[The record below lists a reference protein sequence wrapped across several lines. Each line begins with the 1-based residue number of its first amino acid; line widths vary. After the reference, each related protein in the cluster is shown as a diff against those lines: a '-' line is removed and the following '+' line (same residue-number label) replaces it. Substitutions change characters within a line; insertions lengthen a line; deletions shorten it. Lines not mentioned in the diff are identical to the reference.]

1 MIAAVKGI
9 LEQKRSDS
17 VVIGV
22 GGISLRVFVPTN
34 TLSVLPSVGQEMRL
48 FTSLLVR
55 QEDLSLYGFAME
67 EERRLFDMLIGVAG
81 VGPKSAQGVLSILTA
96 EEAALA
102 IASGNAD
109 SLSRAP
115 GVGKKTAQRIILE
128 LRGKLDKEWE
138 AAAMADVETDQ
149 ADAMM
154 ALLALGYSAQ
164 EARASLVE
172 EGHSHLALEERVR
185 RALQRLGG

>member
-1 MIAAVKGI
+1 MIAGVKGI
-9 LEQKRSDS
+9 LEQKRTDS

-22 GGISLRVFVPTN
+22 GGISLRVFVSAN
-34 TLSVLPSVGQEMRL
+34 TLSVLPSVGQEIRL

-55 QEDLSLYGFAME
+55 QEDISLYGFATE

-96 EEAALA
+96 EKAALA
-102 IASGNAD
+102 IASGDAD

-138 AAAMADVETDQ
+138 TVAMPGVGADQ
-149 ADAMM
+149 ADAMT
-154 ALLALGYSAQ
+154 ALLALGYSVQ
-164 EARASLVE
+164 EARTSLVE
-172 EGHSHLALEERVR
+172 EGQPHLALEDRVR
-185 RALQRLGG
+185 RALQRLGS